1 MSIPILT
8 SNLINVSILV
18 ALCIGFTFTYMM
30 EKFPNFAHTS
40 YASIGTMVSFY
51 LVQFRGLNPYYTW
64 PFATVLG
71 GLLGVFLY
79 VGIAKNIKIMGMRS
93 ITLTFTFYII
103 SQMIS
108 SMIAMF
114 SYWLLI
120 ERGIQ
125 SAGFMLRSYDFRI
138 EGVPG
143 IGLLAPLTVV
153 VLVLL
158 LNIFLY
164 YSKFGIAMRATEEDE
179 TLASNLGI
187 NVDRMHLATWFI
199 SGSLS
204 GLAGAIVPMWL
215 STSVNFS
222 DTLLVSVMA
231 GSVLGGLHSI
241 NGAIIGGLIV
251 GTSKKWVTLLMMNL
265 FGPWVGVYEELFP
278 ILILFIILAIEPEGL
293 MSLSIRNISI
303 YSIRESLVKLRKVLW
318 NLITTE

>member
-51 LVQFRGLNPYYTW
+51 LVQFKGLNPYYTW
-64 PFATVLG
+64 PFSTILG
-71 GLLGVFLY
+71 GLLGVLLY
-79 VGIAKNIKIMGMRS
+79 VGIVKNIKIMGMRS

-138 EGVPG
+138 ERVPG
-143 IGLLAPLTVV
+143 IGLLAPLTVIL
-153 VLVLL
+153 LVLL
-158 LNIFLY
+158 LNFFLY
-164 YSKFGIAMRATEEDE
+164 YSNFGIAMRATAENE

-187 NVDRMHLATWFI
+187 NVDRIHLATWFI

-204 GLAGAIVPMWL
+204 GLAGAIIPMWL
-215 STSVNFS
+215 RTSINFS

-241 NGAIIGGLIV
+241 NGAIIGGLII
-251 GTSKKWVTLLMMNL
+251 GTSKKWLTLFMMNL
-265 FGPWVGVYEELFP
+265 FGTWIGVYEELFP
-278 ILILFIILAIEPEGL
+278 IIILFIILAIEPEGL
-293 MSLSIRNISI
+293 MSLKIRNISI
-303 YSIRESLVKLRKVLW
+303 YSIRESLVKLRKALW
-318 NLITTE
+318 NLLTTE

>member
-1 MSIPILT
+1 
-8 SNLINVSILV
+8 
-18 ALCIGFTFTYMM
+18 MM

-40 YASIGTMVSFY
+40 YASIGTIVSFY

-79 VGIAKNIKIMGMRS
+79 VGIVRNIKIMGMRS

-114 SYWLLI
+114 SYWLLL
-120 ERGIQ
+120 EKGIQ

-138 EGVPG
+138 ERVPG
-143 IGLLAPLTVV
+143 IGILAPLTVV
-153 VLVLL
+153 VLVFL

-164 YSKFGIAMRATEEDE
+164 YSKFGIAMRATAEDE

-265 FGPWVGVYEELFP
+265 FGTWVGVYEELFP
-278 ILILFIILAIEPEGL
+278 IIILFIILAIEPEGL
-293 MSLSIRNISI
+293 MSLNIRNISI
-303 YSIRESLVKLRKVLW
+303 YSIRESLVKLRKALW
-318 NLITTE
+318 NLLTTE

>member
-1 MSIPILT
+1 MVSPVLT
-8 SNLINVSILV
+8 SNLINASILV

-51 LVQFRGLNPYYTW
+51 LVQFKGLNPYYTW
-64 PFATVLG
+64 PIATLSG
-71 GLLGVFLY
+71 GLLGVILY
-79 VGIAKNIKIMGMRS
+79 IVIVRNIKVLGMRS

-120 ERGIQ
+120 EMGVQ
-125 SAGFMLRSYDFRI
+125 SSGFMLRSYDFKL

-143 IGLLAPLTVV
+143 IGLMAPLTVL
-153 VLVLL
+153 VLVVL

-164 YSKFGIAMRATEEDE
+164 YAKFGIAMRATSENEK
-179 TLASNLGI
+179 LASNLGI
-187 NVDRMHLATWFI
+187 NVDRMHLATWFA
-199 SGSLS
+199 SGCLS
-204 GLAGAIVPMWL
+204 GLAGAILSMWM

-222 DTLLVSVMA
+222 DTLLISVMA

-241 NGAIIGGLIV
+241 NGAILGGIIV
-251 GTSKKWVTLLMMNL
+251 ATSKKLVTLTMMDI
-265 FGPWVGVYEELFP
+265 FGSWVGVYEELFP
-278 ILILFIILAIEPEGL
+278 ILTLFIILAIEPEGL
-293 MSLSIRNISI
+293 MSLNLRNVSI
-303 YSIRESLVKLRKVLW
+303 YSLRESFLKLRKTIW
-318 NLITTE
+318 NLLTTE